1 MHYIRTIEGESNDP
15 RSNHLHGH
23 HRWLPVLHHL
33 EGLEMKTSEIAGWLG
48 MVLLQGATL
57 PAMLNRLYNPES
69 AILPPVSMV
78 LLVWCGLA
86 LYFWR
91 AFAQKDYLYM
101 VSNGI
106 GLFLNSVLM
115 ALIIFPAG

>member
-1 MHYIRTIEGESNDP
+1 
-15 RSNHLHGH
+15 
-23 HRWLPVLHHL
+23 
-33 EGLEMKTSEIAGWLG
+33 MKTSELAGWVG

-57 PAMLNRLYNPES
+57 PTMLNRLFNPET
-69 AILPPVSMV
+69 ATLPPVSMV

-101 VSNGI
+101 VSNGV